1 MAPDPQDPS
10 SPEDDNAGTP
20 STHRGGTT
28 PAGVGE
34 AGGSAHR
41 QPGRLGSGP
50 DPVDQPESNVGAMLP
65 GGPRGGKGLPDV
77 RGKSDLAG
85 VSSPAQDAAPG
96 TSEESAPVQ
105 GVRYPTVAP
114 TGSPDGEVST

>member
-10 SPEDDNAGTP
+10 APEDDNPGTP
-20 STHRGGTT
+20 SSHRGGTT
-28 PAGVGE
+28 PTGSGE

-41 QPGRLGSGP
+41 QPGRLGAGP
-50 DPVDQPESNVGAMLP
+50 DPVDQNESNVGAMLP
-65 GGPRGGKGLPDV
+65 GGPRGGTGLPDV

-114 TGSPDGEVST
+114 PAAPDGEVAT